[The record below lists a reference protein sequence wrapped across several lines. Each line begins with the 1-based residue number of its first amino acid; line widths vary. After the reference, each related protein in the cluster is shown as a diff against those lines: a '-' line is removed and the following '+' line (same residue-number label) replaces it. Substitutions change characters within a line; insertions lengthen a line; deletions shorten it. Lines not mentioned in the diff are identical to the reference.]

1 MTLRSNTRTFSH
13 VAIVALIALLLWL
26 GWRLDYDLGWMF
38 ETQTEPMFAPEDLP
52 PLVASSE
59 EAQEAPVAAEPDS
72 EEPLS
77 EPPES
82 EPAPFAESAS
92 ASLAEP
98 APASAPEP
106 ASSPQAEADPE
117 VAALFEAWARARQLL
132 RQRDLAGAEVAYLG
146 LTERWPRHPD
156 LIGELGNVY
165 GLLGEL
171 EPARAA
177 FQKARV
183 LLEPMGPSL
192 QLKSV
197 TRWLE
202 QNE

>member
-59 EAQEAPVAAEPDS
+59 EAQEAAPVAAEPDS

-92 ASLAEP
+92 ASLTEP
-98 APASAPEP
+98 APES

-165 GLLGEL
+165 VLLGEP